1 MKKIYNILFVLLAT
15 LTYTSCTNEV
25 DDVFDKSSADR
36 IAEALTTDKKML
48 VDAPNG
54 WLMEYFCENTY
65 GGYNMFVKF
74 NDDNTVTVANEV
86 YENGARQTSHYKL
99 EQSMGVL
106 LSFDEYNELFHFFS
120 EPANPFGIGT
130 NGIGMRGDFE
140 FRVIKA
146 EADRFELKGKKHGAR
161 IVMTR
166 LAENVDWDKYIA
178 DVNKMDAN
186 MSYSKYQIIIDGAEP
201 LIMRKDYRTFTYS
214 DAESDEDIVIPYIVT
229 PEGIKLSEPIVYGG
243 KTINM
248 LSYNDDDS
256 WSSADDK
263 AVNIQ
268 PILPSLV
275 EQLTDESVYW
285 SFIQGQMSSTS
296 ALYFK
301 QAENGSASEGEDIVF
316 MALGVNPNSAN
327 VGWGVFFRSGNYMG
341 VIAMTI
347 TPIDDTHI
355 ALAPKAYDSNGQ
367 YYYQYCG
374 YNYIANGILRGTFE
388 LSTDNPKNPSY
399 IRMTRTD
406 GDLAGQY
413 MDVFPG
419 LSYYIQQ

>member
-15 LTYTSCTNEV
+15 LAYTSCTNEV

-36 IAEALTTDKKML
+36 ISEALAADKQML

-74 NDDNTVTVANEV
+74 NDDNTVTVASEV
-86 YENGARQTSHYKL
+86 GETGARQTSHYKL

-106 LSFDEYNELFHFFS
+106 LSFDEYNDLFHFFS

-146 EADRFELKGKKHGAR
+146 EADRFELQGKKHGAR

-166 LAENVDWDKYIA
+166 LQNDVDWDNYIA
-178 DVNKMDAN
+178 EVLAVEAN
-186 MSYSKYQIIIDGAEP
+186 LSYSKYQVTIDGAEP
-201 LIMRKDYRTFTYS
+201 LTLTNNYRTFTYH
-214 DAESDEDIVIPYIVT
+214 DATADEDVMVPYIIT
-229 PEGIKLSEPIVYGG
+229 PEGVKLTKAIEYEG
-243 KTINM
+243 KTIETLTYSGDENWAAAGD
-248 LSYNDDDS
+248 NTI
-256 WSSADDK
+256 
-263 AVNIQ
+263 AVL

-275 EQLTDESVYW
+275 EQLTDPDAYW
-285 SFIQGQMSSTS
+285 SFVKGQMSSTA
-296 ALYFK
+296 ALYFL
-301 QAENGSASEGEDIVF
+301 QAENGSAAEGEEIVF
-316 MALGVNPNSAN
+316 MSLGVNPNSAN
-327 VGWGVFFRSGNYMG
+327 VGWGVFFRSGNYQG
-341 VIAMTI
+341 VISMTV
-347 TPIDDTHI
+347 TPIDDTHV
-355 ALAPKAYDSNGQ
+355 ALAAKGYDGNGQ

-374 YNYIANGILRGTFE
+374 YNYIASGILNGTFE
-388 LSTDNPKNPSY
+388 LSTDNPKKPSY

-406 GDLAGQY
+406 GNFVGEY
-413 MDVFPG
+413 MDVFPE
-419 LSYYIQQ
+419 LQYYVQD

>member
-15 LTYTSCTNEV
+15 LAYTSCTNEV

-86 YENGARQTSHYKL
+86 YESGARQTSHYKL

-178 DVNKMDAN
+178 DVNKMEAN
-186 MSYSKYQIIIDGAEP
+186 MSYSKYQIIIDEAEP
-201 LIMRKDYRTFTYS
+201 LIMRKDYRTFIYS

-275 EQLTDESVYW
+275 ELLTDEDVYW

-301 QAENGSASEGEDIVF
+301 QAENGSAAEGEEIVF
-316 MALGVNPNSAN
+316 MSLGVNPNSAN
-327 VGWGVFFRSGNYMG
+327 VGWGVFFRSGNYQG
-341 VIAMTI
+341 VISMTV
-347 TPIDDTHI
+347 TPIDDTHV
-355 ALAPKAYDSNGQ
+355 ALAPKQYDSNGQ

-374 YNYIANGILRGTFE
+374 YNYIASGILYGTFE